1 MAARKGRKKTQ
12 RRRKKQ
18 GVNVLNV
25 AQSYIVASAATQA
38 LFGTDLAA
46 FATQG
51 WPTPKTTGASGGA
64 GNSWTLSASELLTG
78 MVGQGFGM
86 SGTAPWDNGSAGL
99 RAAIMRNIQENG
111 PRALGTMIITPI
123 AFNVAKKLTST
134 PRRDI
139 NRFLKMGNLSSV
151 VKV

>member
-1 MAARKGRKKTQ
+1 
-12 RRRKKQ
+12 
-18 GVNVLNV
+18 VNVLNV

-51 WPTPKTTGASGGA
+51 WLTPKTPGVDGGTGA
-64 GNSWTLSASELLTG
+64 GNSWTLSASELVSG
-78 MVGQGFGM
+78 MLGQGFGM
-86 SGTAPWDNGSAGL
+86 HPAWGNDSAGV
-99 RAAIMRNIQENG
+99 RAAIMKNIRENG
-111 PRALGTMIITPI
+111 PRALGTMIVTPI